1 MNLLE
6 AIKERRSVRS
16 YDGNRLTD
24 LQIATLLDA
33 LNESSSP
40 FGGRLTIRL
49 KEFDLR
55 KGYRPTTYGMIK
67 GARHFFL
74 LASGADGESALSTGF
89 RFEQIVLKAWQMG
102 LGTCWIAATF
112 KGSDFDRD
120 QTWPEGET
128 LRIVCPVGT
137 AAPPT
142 ATERLTRLALRSA
155 NRLPF
160 DRLFYHTDFHTPLHK
175 DNRFAEPLEML
186 RLAPSSTNS
195 QPWRALVCDN
205 HTVHFYYR
213 HKSDISLIDCGIGF
227 CHFHK
232 TEKFRGH
239 DGIFFKADA
248 TPAPPRDWKY
258 LISYT
263 TAPA

>member
-33 LNESSSP
+33 INESSSP

-55 KGYRPTTYGMIK
+55 KGYRPTTYGMLK

-195 QPWRALVCDN
+195 QPWRALVEGD
-205 HTVHFYYR
+205 TVHFYYKP
-213 HKSDISLIDCGIGF
+213 KSEASVLDCGIGM
-227 CHFHK
+227 CHFYES
-232 TEKFRGH
+232 EKFQLRTGR
-239 DGIFFKADA
+239 FFKTTDA
-248 TPAPPRDWKY
+248 PLPPDNWKY
-258 LISYT
+258 LYSYRT
-263 TAPA
+263 DR

>member
-1 MNLLE
+1 MQSTNHPHRLE
-6 AIKERRSVRS
+6 V
-16 YDGNRLTD
+16 NT
-24 LQIATLLDA
+24 
-33 LNESSSP
+33 
-40 FGGRLTIRL
+40 TIRL

-55 KGYRPTTYGMIK
+55 KGYRPTTYGMLK

-155 NRLPF
+155 NLAPVRPVVLSHRLPHPASQRQPF
-160 DRLFYHTDFHTPLHK
+160 CRTARNASARTIIHQLPAMAGTRLRQPHRPLLLSSQERYLAH
-175 DNRFAEPLEML
+175 RL
-186 RLAPSSTNS
+186 RHRLLPF
-195 QPWRALVCDN
+195 P
-205 HTVHFYYR
+205 
-213 HKSDISLIDCGIGF
+213 
-227 CHFHK
+227 
-232 TEKFRGH
+232 
-239 DGIFFKADA
+239 
-248 TPAPPRDWKY
+248 
-258 LISYT
+258 
-263 TAPA
+263 

>member
-6 AIKERRSVRS
+6 AIKERRSIRS

-33 LNESSSP
+33 INESSSP

-102 LGTCWIAATF
+102 FGTCWIAATF

-186 RLAPSSTNS
+186 RLAPSSTNT

-205 HTVHFYYR
+205 HTVHFY
-213 HKSDISLIDCGIGF
+213 
-227 CHFHK
+227 
-232 TEKFRGH
+232 
-239 DGIFFKADA
+239 
-248 TPAPPRDWKY
+248 
-258 LISYT
+258 
-263 TAPA
+263 